1 MGGLDRCCWNRKTP
15 RWPTVRVMEIAVMM
29 ALEEARAGSA
39 QEVSRRE
46 VVQEELEGS
55 QHAP

>member
-1 MGGLDRCCWNRKTP
+1 LGGLDRCCWNRKP

-55 QHAP
+55 HLAP